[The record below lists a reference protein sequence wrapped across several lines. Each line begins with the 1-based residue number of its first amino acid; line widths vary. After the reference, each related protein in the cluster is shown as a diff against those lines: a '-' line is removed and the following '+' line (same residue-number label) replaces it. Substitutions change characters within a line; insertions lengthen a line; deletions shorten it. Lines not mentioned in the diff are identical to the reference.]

1 MKHEK
6 LKLFS
11 KTRYSLSEEDRVV
24 NALLIV
30 LQDSNASLIHSFFKE
45 LGIIINNLQNIEIRD
60 HVPYDL
66 ENIVDGETLI
76 PRKLLLALEAK
87 VQKNQF
93 DDNTQAARYF
103 RILSKRREQRRILL
117 LLSPDQ
123 SEPRITREIGP
134 QSTKCCII
142 WRSWSIS

>member
-1 MKHEK
+1 MNLVQRGVQDKLKVKVMKHEK

-60 HVPYDL
+60 HVSYDL
-66 ENIVDGETLI
+66 ENIVDGEILI
-76 PRKLLLALEAK
+76 PEKLLIALEAK
-87 VQKNQF
+87 VQKKIN
-93 DDNTQAARYF
+93 
-103 RILSKRREQRRILL
+103 SM
-117 LLSPDQ
+117 
-123 SEPRITREIGP
+123 ITR
-134 QSTKCCII
+134 K
-142 WRSWSIS
+142 